1 MSIYVLGMM
10 PLVILILGIVV
21 SLIVMG
27 GIADA
32 DQQAKR
38 LESDSP
44 DQNGTGDH
52 DLKSGKGRILRFD
65 KNQRA
70 S

>member
-1 MSIYVLGMM
+1 MSFYTFGTMAIV
-10 PLVILILGIVV
+10 VFFLGIVV

-38 LESDSP
+38 LESERP
-44 DQNGTGDH
+44 NRNGMEYH
-52 DLKSGKGRILRFD
+52 KLKSGEGTIL
-65 KNQRA
+65 
-70 S
+70 